1 MKEIDVLSGVS
12 GAGKDFVLNELER
25 RSGLQFK
32 RVNLGRLIL
41 DENNKNQEADKEEN
55 IDRAFDVA
63 ERIAV
68 RDLGRTILNLYN
80 TYGEAP
86 GIQHSN
92 QARLQNLP
100 LEKSLVIESDPDIIV
115 ARREKDAQFR
125 NRAQNNQQEIAQIQ
139 RMSTDIAKI
148 VAKQKDIPF
157 KVFRN
162 DGDLDIDDVK
172 DFLEE
177 QYKKFY

>member
-32 RVNLGRLIL
+32 RVNLGRLIF

-55 IDRAFDVA
+55 IDRAFDAA

-86 GIQHSN
+86 GTQHSN

-139 RMSTDIAKI
+139 RVSTDIAKI

-162 DGDLDIDDVK
+162 DGNLDIDDVK